1 MSVAPQ
7 RVDLAVRGGTVV
19 TASSSYPADLG
30 IREGR
35 IVQIGGDFSADQEI
49 NASGMLVMPGGID
62 MHVHLTAAELPE
74 GELRWV
80 DDFGSGTRAAAAGGI
95 TTVGNM
101 TFPRPGEGLLDLVQR
116 TVEEAE
122 QTALV
127 DFALHPVLLDPSPA
141 VLEEFPELAQRGQ
154 TSIKIF
160 MVASTFDNRA
170 SEYLKAMR
178 LAGELG
184 MLPLVHCED
193 GCIVSHLTERLIA
206 AGTSGPEA
214 YPESRPV
221 FSEEAAVA
229 RVIGFAEAAETP
241 VYVVHL
247 SSAAALEACHR
258 ARARGVP
265 IYVETRPL
273 YLYLTEE
280 RLLEPDG
287 AKYIGQPPLRKEAD
301 VRALWNGLWAG
312 DIQTFCT
319 DHAPWM
325 LQEKLDPSHNV
336 ETFPPGVADLDTLL
350 PMLFSEGVK
359 KGRISLHRFVEVTS
373 TNAARLFGLFPQKGT
388 IAVGSDADIAVWD
401 PNEMRVVDSQR
412 TQTNSDFSP
421 YEGWEVVGW
430 PVATISRG
438 EVVYRDGAIVGA
450 AGHGRF
456 VERGPS
462 QML

>member
-1 MSVAPQ
+1 MSVASRP
-7 RVDLAVRGGTVV
+7 VDLAVRGGTVV

-30 IREGR
+30 IRDGR

-49 NASGMLVMPGGID
+49 DANGMLVMPGGID
-62 MHVHLTAAELPE
+62 MHVHLTVAELPE

-80 DDFGSGTRAAAAGGI
+80 DDFESGTRAAAAGGI

-101 TFPRPGEGLLDLVQR
+101 TFPRPGESLIGLVQR
-116 TVEEAE
+116 TIEEAE

-160 MVASTFDNRA
+160 MVASTFDDRA
-170 SEYLKAMR
+170 SEYLKAIR
-178 LAGELG
+178 LAGQLG

-206 AGTSGPEA
+206 AGSSGPEA

-287 AKYIGQPPLRKEAD
+287 AKYIGQPPLREEAD
-301 VRALWNGLWAG
+301 VRALWNGLWGG

-325 LQEKLDPSHNV
+325 LQEKLDPNHNV

-373 TNAARLFGLFPQKGT
+373 TNAARLFGLFPRKGT
-388 IAVGSDADIAVWD
+388 IAVGSDADIVVWD
-401 PNEMRVVDSQR
+401 PNEMRVVDSQQ

-421 YEGWEVVGW
+421 YEGWEVAGW

-438 EVVYRDGAIVGA
+438 EVVYRDGAIVGS